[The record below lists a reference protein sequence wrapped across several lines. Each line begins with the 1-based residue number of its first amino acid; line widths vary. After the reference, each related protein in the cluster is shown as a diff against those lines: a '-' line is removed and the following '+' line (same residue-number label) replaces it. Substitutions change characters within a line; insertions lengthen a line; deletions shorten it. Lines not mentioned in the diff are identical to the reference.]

1 MRKNLTIQ
9 LYAAILSGSVRNGV
23 FSEAWWRESDMAKA
37 KRPLTKKQAA
47 VLEYIIACI
56 EKDHRTPTI
65 RQIGTK
71 FKLRSTGS
79 VRDLI
84 AALVKKGELIKDAAL
99 SRGARLN
106 PRKYNVR
113 VSKKR

>member
-1 MRKNLTIQ
+1 MQ
-9 LYAAILSGSVRNGV
+9 PCAVILSHSVGIGV
-23 FSEAWWRESDMAKA
+23 FEEACRRETDMAKA
-37 KRPLTKKQAA
+37 MRPLTKKQAA

-84 AALVKKGELIKDAAL
+84 AGRA
-99 SRGARLN
+99 S
-106 PRKYNVR
+106 
-113 VSKKR
+113 